1 MLTEHKILFVRH
13 NTEQEYLTTVL
24 GMLHMALYNKKICT
38 LNMEHSVFITVFG
51 SFHMALFNK
60 KIYNRTLT
68 TVCYSQC

>member
-51 SFHMALFNK
+51 
-60 KIYNRTLT
+60 
-68 TVCYSQC
+68 